1 MFGHKKGAF
10 TGASESRKGYLEEAD
25 GKILFLDEI
34 QDLPRNVQRK
44 LLRTLQ
50 DKDHRYRILGDTK
63 ETKANVELVC
73 ASNLTEKELRQKL
86 DPDFYDRISFYK
98 VVLPPLRECRGDIFD
113 DWNEV
118 WKTVRLDSSP
128 AKAPM
133 DDVLKKFFTAS
144 NLPGNFRS
152 LQTIAYQFIA
162 WQDKK
167 TTKDILDD
175 ISFNDGSTANHFNIE
190 DFAEFQNLSWSDATK
205 RFQHFLAE
213 YAYRKFETQ
222 EKAAKKIGCSTKTLQ
237 NALKEMK
244 N

>member
-1 MFGHKKGAF
+1 M
-10 TGASESRKGYLEEAD
+10 
-25 GKILFLDEI
+25 
-34 QDLPRNVQRK
+34 
-44 LLRTLQ
+44 
-50 DKDHRYRILGDTK
+50 
-63 ETKANVELVC
+63 
-73 ASNLTEKELRQKL
+73 TEKELRQKL

-133 DDVLKKFFTAS
+133 DDVLKKFLTAS

-167 TTKDILDD
+167 TTKDITLDFSKD
-175 ISFNDGSTANHFNIE
+175 IIKSINSLPDKFLSYLYDFQKDGIKFGLERKGRI
-190 DFAEFQNLSWSDATK
+190 L
-205 RFQHFLAE
+205 LADE
-213 YAYRKFETQ
+213 MGVGKTVQA
-222 EKAAKKIGCSTKTLQ
+222 IGI
-237 NALKEMK
+237 ALLYKEEWPVLIICPSSLK
-244 N
+244 